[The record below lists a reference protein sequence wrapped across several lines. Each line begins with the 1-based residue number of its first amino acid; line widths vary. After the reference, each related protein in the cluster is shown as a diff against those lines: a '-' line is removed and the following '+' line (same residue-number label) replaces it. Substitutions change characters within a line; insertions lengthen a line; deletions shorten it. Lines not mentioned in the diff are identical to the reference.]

1 MANDVTITVVNETDE
16 FQNIVIF
23 QQKDALN
30 QMFDKLFPIAW
41 KVFPLNGRKSGVT
54 KKGSAIY
61 PVAQSIGVTRDP
73 VSSDTLPFGTLNIT
87 SDANNK
93 DQFKYY
99 LDENNAQNIDLL
111 PGKNDDESI
120 SCRNDTTDRVAI
132 AFCKSGSVLVTQT
145 NVANG
150 DKAVFKLTPKLS
162 FMYMN
167 NIKEGQIFK
176 SMQTG
181 DNVNETEL
189 TGYSRINARLM
200 YDPSVGG
207 GKKMWMIERS

>member
-1 MANDVTITVVNETDE
+1 MANDVFITVTNETDE

-41 KVFPLNGRKSGVT
+41 KVFPLNGRKEGQT
-54 KKGSAIY
+54 KKGTTVY

-73 VSSDTLPFGTLNIT
+73 ILSDSLPFGTLNIT
-87 SDANNK
+87 CDANNK

-120 SCRNDTTDRVAI
+120 SCVNGTSDLVAV
-132 AFCKSGSVLVTQT
+132 AFCKNGSVLVTQT
-145 NVANG
+145 NVPNG
-150 DKAVFKLTPKLS
+150 DKTVFKLTPKLY
-162 FMYMN
+162 FMYLN

-181 DNVNETEL
+181 ENVHETEL
-189 TGYSRINARLM
+189 TGYSRISARLM
-200 YDPSVGG
+200 YDPGVGG
-207 GKKMWMIERS
+207 KEKMWVVDRC

>member
-1 MANDVTITVVNETDE
+1 MANDVYITVSNETDE

-23 QQKDALN
+23 QQQDALN

-41 KVFPLNGRKSGVT
+41 KVFPLNPKKPGQVRKGQCV
-54 KKGSAIY
+54 Y
-61 PVAQSIGVTRDP
+61 PVQQSIGVTRDP
-73 VSSDTLPFGTLNIT
+73 GVGDMLPFGVLSIT
-87 SDANNK
+87 AQADNK

-99 LDENNAQNIDLL
+99 LDSNNAQNLDLL

-120 SCRNDTTDRVAI
+120 SCLNDTTDLVTV

-145 NVANG
+145 DVPNG
-150 DKAVFKLTPKLS
+150 DKAMFKLTPKLY
-162 FMYMN
+162 FMYLN

-189 TGYSRINARLM
+189 TGYSQINARLM
-200 YDPSVGG
+200 YDQSVGG
-207 GKKMWMIERS
+207 KKKMWVIERR

>member
-1 MANDVTITVVNETDE
+1 MANDVYITVANETDE

-41 KVFPLNGRKSGVT
+41 KVFPLNPRKPGQII
-54 KKGSAIY
+54 KGNTIY
-61 PVAQSIGVTRDP
+61 PVSQSIGVTRDP
-73 VSSDTLPFGTLNIT
+73 VSSDQLPFGTLNIT
-87 SDANNK
+87 SDANTK

-99 LDENNAQNIDLL
+99 LDDNNAQNIDLL
-111 PGKNDDESI
+111 DTKNDDESV
-120 SCRNDTTDRVAI
+120 SCRNDTSDLVAI

-150 DKAVFKLTPKLS
+150 DKAVFKLTPKLY
-162 FMYMN
+162 FMYLN

-181 DNVNETEL
+181 DNVKEAEL
-189 TGYSRINARLM
+189 TGYSRINARLT
-200 YDPSVGG
+200 YDQNVG
-207 GKKMWMIERS
+207 GKKKLWIIERS